1 VCGDGGEGRVHSWI
15 YDGICRWKEELSLV
29 SRLMN
34 EVFAHR
40 NLEKC
45 WVLEDVRT
53 RLMNPR
59 LKEEVRWAEL
69 HYRLEEVCNYPRNRE
84 QVVTT
89 VTP

>member
-1 VCGDGGEGRVHSWI
+1 MIHIIWKYFYKPEAGCEENQCGDGGEGRVHSWI

-29 SRLMN
+29 SRMTN

-45 WVLEDVRT
+45 WVLEDVRM

-59 LKEEVRWAEL
+59 SKEEV
-69 HYRLEEVCNYPRNRE
+69 
-84 QVVTT
+84 
-89 VTP
+89 